1 LASAKKIKSFLETI
15 LPDYIK
21 LEPAR
26 SALKNIMDV
35 YSGDLW
41 IIGGYINRIVVSKIY
56 DKPEALSGGD
66 LDIMLAEKFD
76 LKLIPTMKDWR
87 RLKNKYGGL
96 KLRNKN
102 LKVDIFYIQNEKRLS
117 ERNLTPTIDNYLATA
132 PLTAHSIAY
141 DVKKNRIIGDIGLLA
156 LESQTVKV
164 NDYAVAEKLA
174 KNKKISIKD
183 LVQKKAD
190 DLGFRPIF

>member
-1 LASAKKIKSFLETI
+1 MASAKKIKSFLETI